1 YVVVPK
7 ARLSRPTRSMVS
19 LLSELGGLTRD
30 IQNYIRDVDREG
42 RLFEQ
47 SFCTEL
53 KAEMS
58 DYYKL
63 VSDIE
68 GRLFKA
74 PRSLW
79 PGESQ
84 LGVTLRRMYCWTTE
98 ARQKLRLMATA
109 IVKVQEGKGG
119 GDVLSTIST
128 LVDDGDP
135 FIQAFAQQLLKTASA
150 PFNHILVS
158 WITDGELVD
167 PYKEFFIR
175 EREGRR
181 DMFWSEK
188 YTVASDMIPV
198 HINGE
203 MTRKIFQIGRS
214 LNFLRV
220 ACDDAQ
226 WVAEGGPRTQLT
238 GDISDPRTL
247 ETFVYR
253 SSSMVNE
260 RLMSVLRD
268 KFGLVSHI
276 EAIRRYLL
284 FEQGDFA
291 LALMEVLENQMDR
304 SGQNIMAHDL
314 SAVLSSAVRSSNA
327 QYEDPDRLSAIVLT
341 FREENAQLRGWDEV
355 ALKYN
360 LSAPLS
366 YVIPRSTMRQYFE
379 VSHFLLRLKRVEHS
393 LHTIWRQQMTEAR
406 AQLRA
411 EELQRR
417 KGDTKTA
424 EGQGPLRRAMRQSAI
439 ACSEMIQFF
448 HQVQRYIALNV
459 IEGAWG
465 EFIESTSGRSGEI
478 DIDKWNESH
487 TKYVN
492 IIHNVVCG
500 GSGPGF
506 QRNLAGIFNTALQFI
521 AVVRELYSEQAL
533 GLRRSDSRSSTKEN
547 HETMSERFQRI
558 MGGSKPGS
566 STPPADSAAKQAER
580 VNTIVLRFKDQVKD
594 IMRVLSH
601 NTTSDLQFL

>member
-1 YVVVPK
+1 
-7 ARLSRPTRSMVS
+7 
-19 LLSELGGLTRD
+19 
-30 IQNYIRDVDREG
+30 
-42 RLFEQ
+42 
-47 SFCTEL
+47 
-53 KAEMS
+53 
-58 DYYKL
+58 
-63 VSDIE
+63 
-68 GRLFKA
+68 
-74 PRSLW
+74 
-79 PGESQ
+79 
-84 LGVTLRRMYCWTTE
+84 MYCWTTE

-109 IVKVQEGKGG
+109 IAKVQEGSGG
-119 GDVLSTIST
+119 GTVLSTIST

-135 FIQAFAQQLLKTASA
+135 FIQSFAKRLLKTASA

-158 WITDGELVD
+158 WVTDGELVD

-175 EREGRR
+175 ERESRR

-198 HINGE
+198 HISGD

-238 GDISDPRTL
+238 GDISDTSDL
-247 ETFVYR
+247 EAFVYR

-268 KFGLVSHI
+268 KFDLMGHI

-304 SGQNIMAHDL
+304 SGRSVMAHDL
-314 SAVLSSAVRSSNA
+314 SAVLSSATRSSNA
-327 QYEDPDRLSAIVLT
+327 QHENPDRLSAIVLT
-341 FREENAQLRGWDEV
+341 FQEEGTKNRGWNEV
-355 ALKYN
+355 TLTYN

-379 VSHFLLRLKRVEHS
+379 VSHFLLRLRRIEHS
-393 LHTIWRQQMTEAR
+393 LHTIWRHQMTESR
-406 AQLRA
+406 AYLRS

-417 KGDTKTA
+417 KGTA
-424 EGQGPLRRAMRQSAI
+424 RDGDKQADPLRQAMRQSSI

-465 EFIESTSGRSGEI
+465 EFIESTKEEI
-478 DIDKWNESH
+478 DIDSWNDAHS
-487 TKYVN
+487 KYV
-492 IIHNVVCG
+492 
-500 GSGPGF
+500 
-506 QRNLAGIFNTALQFI
+506 
-521 AVVRELYSEQAL
+521 
-533 GLRRSDSRSSTKEN
+533 D
-547 HETMSERFQRI
+547 
-558 MGGSKPGS
+558 
-566 STPPADSAAKQAER
+566 
-580 VNTIVLRFKDQVKD
+580 
-594 IMRVLSH
+594 
-601 NTTSDLQFL
+601 